1 MIGKILVPLDGSQ
14 IAESVLPYVQEMA
27 SRTGAQVLLLTCIQ
41 PIVVWDATATTFSL
55 DREEEFAQG
64 YLDGRR
70 QALEAEGLKVRTKVV
85 QGPAAESIL
94 KVAAEEGA
102 DLIAMST
109 HGRSGLTRWLFGSV
123 ATKVLEGCDR
133 PLFLVRSSAEA
144 KRGRPATIE
153 KVLVPLDGSSLAESV
168 LPFVEEVA
176 AAFGASI
183 LLYHAITPLSA
194 YPGFETVLPAHAG
207 ELLADLQAQ
216 AEQFLQRVA
225 GEVRERGCQVSVAV
239 SVDLAVDGIL
249 GAAKESGA
257 GLIALGTHGR
267 SGLGR
272 AIMGSVADAVVRRA
286 DVPCL
291 LVHPKEPKK

>member
-14 IAESVLPYVQEMA
+14 IAESVLPYVREMA
-27 SRTGAQVLLLTCIQ
+27 SRTGAEVLLVAAIQ

-55 DREEEFAQG
+55 DREESFAQS
-64 YLDGRR
+64 YLDG
-70 QALEAEGLKVRTKVV
+70 QSAAFEAKGLRVRTKVL

-94 KVAAEEGA
+94 KAASEEGA

-123 ATKVLEGCDR
+123 ATKVLEGSDR

-144 KRGRPATIE
+144 KRGRPVTIE

-183 LLYHAITPLSA
+183 VLYHAITPLSA

-207 ELLADLQAQ
+207 EVLADLQAQ
-216 AEQFLQRVA
+216 AEQFLHRVA
-225 GEVRERGCQVSVAV
+225 EEVRARGCKVTVAV

-249 GAAKESGA
+249 AAARESGA

-286 DVPCL
+286 EVPCL